1 MDSQRLPRLPG
12 EQGHKEPHDKDDDHV
27 DPAATSAA
35 RSGQFSSS
43 VRAIATRRIEKDEK
57 GRMRAGREDEAK
69 LTRRRPVP

>member
-1 MDSQRLPRLPG
+1 VDSQRLPRLPS

-35 RSGQFSSS
+35 ISGQFSN
-43 VRAIATRRIEKDEK
+43 VRTIATRRFEDDEK
-57 GRMRAGREDEAK
+57 GRERAGREGEAK